1 MGRAPRL
8 AGENCMPI
16 SSRPAP
22 LRPIV
27 REFILA
33 GNSEPFLRSSLFW
46 PEINSLLP
54 PAGKSGSPKRKFIL
68 GQQLEPS
75 KELQLLNGR

>member
-1 MGRAPRL
+1 MFSTQGRLGQFSSTGKGKPMGRAPRL

-16 SSRPAP
+16 SSRPAL

-27 REFILA
+27 RE
-33 GNSEPFLRSSLFW
+33 
-46 PEINSLLP
+46 
-54 PAGKSGSPKRKFIL
+54 FIL